1 MQGKYY
7 FAKQRRGANVNLVQ
21 PRIGM
26 LPEFSGS
33 AQLGKT
39 LIFMLEYHLV
49 RQFSV
54 TSFRI
59 MCNNYQSFFSETLLT
74 HVSGSKLLLYDMDT
88 PGL

>member
-33 AQLGKT
+33 AQLGKA

-49 RQFSV
+49 
-54 TSFRI
+54 
-59 MCNNYQSFFSETLLT
+59 
-74 HVSGSKLLLYDMDT
+74 
-88 PGL
+88 